1 MLIHAESQQQKKF
14 DFPAR
19 MLGYHSSIY
28 DREIER
34 ERQDSFTLA
43 QFTEWENKKR
53 LLSFVLCNYTLEDGI
68 KEERADSPQ
77 TKLSCQYTAISLP
90 VLSARE
96 YLQKDNPVVCAL
108 AVFMDPDG
116 LSKPE
121 LRVECYRKLLS
132 YKESLT
138 IRQIDLVVYALETY
152 LILTE
157 EENQI
162 YQRLIKEVYPEV
174 SEMIINPLIEQGEKV
189 GLQKSIVRLL
199 SRRFQQIPDDL
210 QKKIFSLADTQKLE
224 MLFDASLEAESLE
237 ELSKNGFLD
246 N

>member
-1 MLIHAESQQQKKF
+1 
-14 DFPAR
+14 
-19 MLGYHSSIY
+19 
-28 DREIER
+28 
-34 ERQDSFTLA
+34 
-43 QFTEWENKKR
+43 
-53 LLSFVLCNYTLEDGI
+53 
-68 KEERADSPQ
+68 
-77 TKLSCQYTAISLP
+77 
-90 VLSARE
+90 
-96 YLQKDNPVVCAL
+96 
-108 AVFMDPDG
+108 MDPDG